1 MKNAG
6 YAASDGAMNSTDSSL
21 LPFKKDG
28 KTITVIIWQQDGKST
43 VIITQQ

>member
-1 MKNAG
+1 
-6 YAASDGAMNSTDSSL
+6 L

-28 KTITVIIWQQDGKST
+28 KTITMIISQQDGKGT